1 VREDEQV
8 LRGYRTKE
16 GELPTALNGFLYSC
30 LRSTRAQ
37 RRAILQNFL
46 RQFDDS
52 AHIELAMKLY
62 LADNLAYI
70 PYTVIGRAKQYTL
83 VTLPS
88 SVVDPDPHP
97 LVSRDLSPD
106 LGPDLS
112 IILL

>member
-1 VREDEQV
+1 MWIRWIRIPEHCFEQFQTLHILQSVLVREDEQV

-70 PYTVIGRAKQYTL
+70 PYTVIGKDIEYTL
-83 VTLPS
+83 VPVLY
-88 SVVDPDPHP
+88 
-97 LVSRDLSPD
+97 
-106 LGPDLS
+106 
-112 IILL
+112 

>member
-1 VREDEQV
+1 MLQSVLVREDEQV

-70 PYTVIGRAKQYTL
+70 PYTVIGMAKEHTL
-83 VTLPS
+83 GTVLK
-88 SVVDPDPHP
+88 
-97 LVSRDLSPD
+97 
-106 LGPDLS
+106 
-112 IILL
+112 

>member
-1 VREDEQV
+1 MRIREALKHVDPDPEHCFELFQTLRMLQSVLVREDEQV

-70 PYTVIGRAKQYTL
+70 PYTVIGKA
-83 VTLPS
+83 
-88 SVVDPDPHP
+88 
-97 LVSRDLSPD
+97 
-106 LGPDLS
+106 
-112 IILL
+112 

>member
-1 VREDEQV
+1 MSLKFFGPWLVRFTFKQFQTLHILQSVLVREDEQV

-70 PYTVIGRAKQYTL
+70 PYTVIGKA
-83 VTLPS
+83 
-88 SVVDPDPHP
+88 
-97 LVSRDLSPD
+97 
-106 LGPDLS
+106 
-112 IILL
+112 